1 MRIRIDPNGDLTT
14 GRTRVTIDAGG
25 GDGDTRTHLE
35 FLTPEMITLSIAG
48 DDIDVDVAGSIVF
61 EEPFPLGAVVES
73 LIQRKVRQRL
83 DETQTESRAKRS

>member
-1 MRIRIDPNGDLTT
+1 MRIRIDPNGDPAT
-14 GRTRVTIDAGG
+14 GRTRVTIDSGG
-25 GDGDTRTHLE
+25 GEDTRTHIE

-83 DETQTESRAKRS
+83 DETQIESRAKRS